1 MDKPLKPRELKLV
14 DGVASGL
21 TQTEAAI
28 RAGYP
33 IRSAKSEASRA
44 MARPEMRAE
53 LARLMES
60 KGLGQ
65 GPLLDKAKALLEV
78 EKFAMTADGKVVN
91 LGADGMTQQRVLD
104 MLFKASD
111 LYPNPRIDVELG
123 TQNVLIIDS
132 ARSPLAALDPF
143 NDPPEQPDE

>member
-65 GPLLDKAKALLEV
+65 GSLLDKSKELLEA
-78 EKFAMTADGKVVN
+78 KKYGLTATGAVVDM
-91 LGADGMTQQRVLD
+91 GPDAMTQQKALD
-104 MLFKASD
+104 MLFRAAD
-111 LYPNPRIDVELG
+111 MYPNPRIDVELG
-123 TQNVLIIDS
+123 TQNILIIDS

-143 NDPPEQPDE
+143 NDPPEQDE

>member
-1 MDKPLKPRELKLV
+1 MDKPLKPRELMLV

-21 TQTEAAI
+21 TQTEAAL
-28 RAGYP
+28 RAEYP
-33 IRSAKSEASRA
+33 PRSAKSEASRA

-65 GPLLDKAKALLEV
+65 GPLLDKAKELLEAQQ
-78 EKFAMTADGKVVN
+78 FALTRDGEVKHLGPDNLAQSRTLDQLFRAAD
-91 LGADGMTQQRVLD
+91 M
-104 MLFKASD
+104 
-111 LYPNPRIDVELG
+111 YPNPRIDVELG
-123 TQNVLIIDS
+123 TQNVLVIDS